1 MTRSSRRSAANDETF
16 EDDERRKKFWVML
29 GNMALVIIVIVGGWQ
44 ATLWVLS
51 DMTGE
56 YRAYDERLG
65 SVSLCLVRKATRMI
79 GELSYGRGAILSLVE
94 AKSEKPESL
103 DLIFELPQ
111 EWVDKGQKYRKVEFV
126 GKIEDAVVTG
136 TIYDGQSKF
145 DVKLMRDSIASIK
158 RNVMALL
165 PWVN

>member
-1 MTRSSRRSAANDETF
+1 MTRSSRRAAHEDTF
-16 EDDERRKKFWVML
+16 EDERRKKFWVTL
-29 GNMALVIIVIVGGWQ
+29 GNMAMVIIVIVAGWQ
-44 ATLWVLS
+44 ASLWILS

-56 YRAYDERLG
+56 YRAYDDRLG

-79 GELSYGRGAILSLVE
+79 GELSYGRGAILLLTEV
-94 AKSEKPESL
+94 KSEKPENL
-103 DLIFELPQ
+103 DLVFELPQ
-111 EWVDKGQKYRKVEFV
+111 EWVEKGQKYRQVEFR

-136 TIYDGQSKF
+136 TIFDGQARY
-145 DVKLMRDSIASIK
+145 DVKMFRDSIASIK